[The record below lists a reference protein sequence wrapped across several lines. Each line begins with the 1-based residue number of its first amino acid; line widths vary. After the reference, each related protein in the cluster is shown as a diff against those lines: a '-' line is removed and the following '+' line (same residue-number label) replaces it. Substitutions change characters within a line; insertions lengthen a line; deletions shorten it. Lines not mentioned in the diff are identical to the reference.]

1 MQTSWTEYFMD
12 LAKAVSTRSTCLRRK
27 VGAVAVNPRHMVIG
41 TGYNG
46 APSSMAHCTP
56 ETCIR
61 VKNHI
66 PSGEKLEM
74 CKAVHAEQNLV
85 VRLGDKLENATI
97 YITTRPCTTCT
108 KLLIQA
114 GVKEIV
120 WDKDYDDTYATNLL
134 QEYFNNTITIDEFG
148 YKHITKSIS

>member
-1 MQTSWTEYFMD
+1 
-12 LAKAVSTRSTCLRRK
+12 
-27 VGAVAVNPRHMVIG
+27 
-41 TGYNG
+41 
-46 APSSMAHCTP
+46 MAHCTP

-114 GVKEIV
+114 GVREIV

-148 YKHITKSIS
+148 YKHITKSI